1 MGSDNPLD
9 PGLSKDFADANVAAR
24 RRANKPSF
32 RRFEAWIIG
41 AGAVVVGVFIALTWF

>member
-1 MGSDNPLD
+1 MGSENPID
-9 PGLSKDFADANVAAR
+9 PHIGKDLADANVASR

-41 AGAVVVGVFIALTWF
+41 AGAVVVVVFIALTWF